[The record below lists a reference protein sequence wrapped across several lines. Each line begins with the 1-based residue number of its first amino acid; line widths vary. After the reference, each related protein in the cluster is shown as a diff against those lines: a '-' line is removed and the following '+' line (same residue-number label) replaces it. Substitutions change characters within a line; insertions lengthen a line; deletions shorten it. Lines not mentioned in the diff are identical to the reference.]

1 MLLMTENEAN
11 NEKLRK
17 TKETN
22 NNIPKWPTSWAD
34 NRLALVYCLVTQP
47 ARFLRACLLAVRACV
62 CVSVSEQEQKRMLLS
77 EEHEKV
83 KVN

>member
-11 NEKLRK
+11 DEKLRK

-22 NNIPKWPTSWAD
+22 NNVPKWPTSWTD
-34 NRLALVYCLVTQP
+34 NGPDLP
-47 ARFLRACLLAVRACV
+47 GHSARTLSACV
-62 CVSVSEQEQKRMLLS
+62 PVGVCVWVHVFVRMAEEEQKRMKLS
-77 EEHEKV
+77 KEHEKV